1 MTNPTA
7 IRSRLL
13 KYLIPVII
21 FAVGFNVPKFMEA
34 TILYKAV
41 NRTVNVSSAD
51 GSDWVEEIA
60 VDWRPMVKPQNI
72 AFSVPIQHM
81 YYNTDFHLLLR

>member
-1 MTNPTA
+1 MTNPQA

-34 TILYKAV
+34 TIVYKAV
-41 NRTVNVSSAD
+41 NRTVNVTTAN
-51 GSDWVEEIA
+51 GSEWVEEID
-60 VDWRPMVKPQNI
+60 VDWRPLVYKSLI
-72 AFSVPIQHM
+72 
-81 YYNTDFHLLLR
+81 LLLGYKHFLYSRSL

>member
-1 MTNPTA
+1 MTNPQA

-41 NRTVNVSSAD
+41 NRTVNVSTAD
-51 GSDWVEEIA
+51 GSDWVEETE
-60 VDWRPMVKPQNI
+60 VDWRPMVN
-72 AFSVPIQHM
+72 
-81 YYNTDFHLLLR
+81 

>member
-34 TILYKAV
+34 TILYKPV
-41 NRTVNVSSAD
+41 NRTVNVTSAD

-60 VDWRPMVKPQNI
+60 VDWRPMVKPQNHSI
-72 AFSVPIQHM
+72 
-81 YYNTDFHLLLR
+81 

>member
-1 MTNPTA
+1 MTNPQA

-34 TILYKAV
+34 TIVYKAV
-41 NRTVNVSSAD
+41 NRTVNVTTAN
-51 GSDWVEEIA
+51 GSEWVEEID
-60 VDWRPMVKPQNI
+60 VDWRPLVYKSLI
-72 AFSVPIQHM
+72 
-81 YYNTDFHLLLR
+81 LLLGYKHFRYSRSL

>member
-1 MTNPTA
+1 MTNPQA

-34 TILYKAV
+34 TIVYKAV
-41 NRTVNVSSAD
+41 NRTVNVTTAN
-51 GSDWVEEIA
+51 GSEWVEEID
-60 VDWRPMVKPQNI
+60 VDWRPLVYKSLI
-72 AFSVPIQHM
+72 
-81 YYNTDFHLLLR
+81 LLLLGYKHFLYSRSL

>member
-1 MTNPTA
+1 MTNPPA

-41 NRTVNVSSAD
+41 NRTVNVSTAD
-51 GSDWVEEIA
+51 GSDWVEETE
-60 VDWRPMVKPQNI
+60 VDWRPMVN
-72 AFSVPIQHM
+72 
-81 YYNTDFHLLLR
+81 